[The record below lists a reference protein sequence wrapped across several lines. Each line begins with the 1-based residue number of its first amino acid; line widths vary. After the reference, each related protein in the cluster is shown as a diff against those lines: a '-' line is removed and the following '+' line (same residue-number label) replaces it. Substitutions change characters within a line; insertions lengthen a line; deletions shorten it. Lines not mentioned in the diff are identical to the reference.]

1 MGSRGFLKEAA
12 SGPEEPGETGRIF
25 AGGRHSKLREQC
37 AKGKEMEGPQRL
49 VGVSPVSLEG
59 GIMEGMSGGG

>member
-12 SGPEEPGETGRIF
+12 SGPQELGETGRIF

-37 AKGKEMEGPQRL
+37 TKGKEMEEPQCF